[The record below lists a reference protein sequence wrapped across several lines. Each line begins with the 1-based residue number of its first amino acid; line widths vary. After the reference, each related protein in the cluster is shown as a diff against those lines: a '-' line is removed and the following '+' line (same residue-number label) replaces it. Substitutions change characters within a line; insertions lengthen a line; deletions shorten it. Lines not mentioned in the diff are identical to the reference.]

1 MLSTQAFEVPAAQIA
16 AASKGKAK
24 RAAVAGA
31 ETPVVQESARN
42 AYEAGLIEPV
52 LIGNEASIQKTAK
65 EIAWDIS
72 GFEIINTAT
81 EKDTSTKAVELAH
94 NGLVEILMKGG
105 VHTDALMRAVVD
117 KENGLRTDQRMS
129 HIFQMTFP
137 GTDRA
142 LYVSDAA
149 LNVAPNVAQR
159 MDITRNAVS
168 AMHNFGVA
176 EPKVAVLSALEI
188 PSPAVPSSMEAA
200 EIAELA
206 MSGGVED
213 AIVEGPL
220 SLDLAV
226 SPEAVKVKGLKSKV
240 AGHADLIVVPTI
252 ETGNTL
258 FKTLVYFRSATAAGL
273 VLGAKVPIVLTSRA
287 DPPEARLT
295 SCALAMML

>member
-16 AASKGKAK
+16 EASKGKPK
-24 RAAVAGA
+24 RTAVAGA
-31 ETPVVQESARN
+31 ETPVVQQSVRN
-42 AYEAGLIEPV
+42 AQEAGLIDPV
-52 LIGNEASIQKTAK
+52 LVGDEAAIRSMAK
-65 EIAWDIS
+65 QIDWDIS
-72 GFEIINTAT
+72 SVEIINTDS
-81 EKDTSTKAVELAH
+81 ERDTSIKAVELAH
-94 NGLVEILMKGG
+94 NGDVEILMKGG

-117 KENGLRTDQRMS
+117 KEHGLRTDQRMS

-137 GTDRA
+137 GTERA
-142 LYVSDAA
+142 LYVTDAA

-159 MDITRNAVS
+159 IDITRNAVV
-168 AMHNFGVA
+168 AMIKFGIST
-176 EPKVAVLSALEI
+176 PKVAVLSALEI
-188 PSPAVPSSMEAA
+188 ASPAVPSSMEAA

-206 MSGGVED
+206 MSGSVEN

-226 SPEAVKVKGLKSKV
+226 SPEAVKVKGLKSNV
-240 AGHADLIVVPTI
+240 AGQADLIVVPNI

-258 FKTLVYFRSATAAGL
+258 FKTLVYFRSATAGGL

>member
-1 MLSTQAFEVPAAQIA
+1 MLSTEAFEVPAAQIA
-16 AASKGKAK
+16 AASTGKAK

-31 ETPVVQESARN
+31 ETTVVQESARN
-42 AYEAGLIEPV
+42 AHEAGLIEPV
-52 LIGNEASIQKTAK
+52 LIGNETSIQKTAK

-94 NGLVEILMKGG
+94 NDLVEILMKGG

-142 LYVSDAA
+142 LYVTDAA

-168 AMHNFGVA
+168 AMHKFGVA

-188 PSPAVPSSMEAA
+188 ASPAVPSSMEAA

-206 MSGGVED
+206 MSGGVEN

-226 SPEAVKVKGLKSKV
+226 SPDAVKVKGLKSKV

>member
-1 MLSTQAFEVPAAQIA
+1 MLSTQAFEAPAAQIA
-16 AASKGKAK
+16 DASKGKAK
-24 RAAVAGA
+24 RTAVAGA
-31 ETPVVQESARN
+31 ETSVVQESVRN
-42 AYEAGLIEPV
+42 AHEAGFIEPV
-52 LIGNEASIQKTAK
+52 LVGDEARIRNTAK

-72 GFEIINTAT
+72 GFEIINTDS
-81 EKDTSTKAVELAH
+81 EKDTSTKAVDLAH
-94 NGLVEILMKGG
+94 NDIVEILMKGS

-142 LYVSDAA
+142 LYVTDAA

-168 AMHNFGVA
+168 AMNKFGVA
-176 EPKVAVLSALEI
+176 TPKVAILSALEI
-188 PSPAVPSSMEAA
+188 ASPAVPSSMEAA

-206 MSGGVED
+206 MSGGVEN

-287 DPPEARLT
+287 DPPEMEFHIPL
-295 SCALAMML
+295 

>member
-16 AASKGKAK
+16 EASKGKPK
-24 RAAVAGA
+24 RTAVAGA
-31 ETPVVQESARN
+31 ETPVVQQSVRN
-42 AYEAGLIEPV
+42 AQEAGLIDPV
-52 LIGNEASIQKTAK
+52 LVGDEAAIRSMAK
-65 EIAWDIS
+65 QIDWDIS
-72 GFEIINTAT
+72 SVEIINTDS
-81 EKDTSTKAVELAH
+81 ERDTSTKAVELAH
-94 NGLVEILMKGG
+94 NGDVEILMKGG

-117 KENGLRTDQRMS
+117 KEHGLRTDQRMS

-137 GTDRA
+137 GTERA
-142 LYVSDAA
+142 LYVTDAA

-159 MDITRNAVS
+159 IDITRNAVV
-168 AMHNFGVA
+168 AMIKFGIST
-176 EPKVAVLSALEI
+176 PKVAVLSALEI
-188 PSPAVPSSMEAA
+188 ASPAVPSSMEAA

-206 MSGGVED
+206 MSGSVEN

-226 SPEAVKVKGLKSKV
+226 SPEAVKVKGLKSNV
-240 AGHADLIVVPTI
+240 AGQADLIVVPNI

>member
-16 AASKGKAK
+16 EASKGKPK
-24 RAAVAGA
+24 RTAVAGA
-31 ETPVVQESARN
+31 ETPVVQQSVRN
-42 AYEAGLIEPV
+42 AQEAGLIDPV
-52 LIGNEASIQKTAK
+52 LVGDEAAIRSMAK
-65 EIAWDIS
+65 KIDWDIS
-72 GFEIINTAT
+72 SVEIINTDS
-81 EKDTSTKAVELAH
+81 ERDTSTKAVELAH
-94 NGLVEILMKGG
+94 NGDVEILMKGG

-117 KENGLRTDQRMS
+117 KEHGLRTDQRMS

-137 GTDRA
+137 GTEQA
-142 LYVSDAA
+142 LYVTDAA

-159 MDITRNAVS
+159 IDITRNAVI
-168 AMHNFGVA
+168 AMIKFGIST
-176 EPKVAVLSALEI
+176 PKVAVLSALEI
-188 PSPAVPSSMEAA
+188 ASPAVPSSMEAA

-206 MSGGVED
+206 MSGSIEN

-226 SPEAVKVKGLKSKV
+226 SPEAVKVKGLKSNV
-240 AGHADLIVVPTI
+240 AGQADLIVVPNI

>member
-1 MLSTQAFEVPAAQIA
+1 MLSTQAFEVPAAQIVKA
-16 AASKGKAK
+16 GKGKAK

-31 ETPVVQESARN
+31 DTPVVQHSARS
-42 AYEAGLIEPV
+42 AHDAGLIEPV
-52 LIGNEASIQKTAK
+52 LIGDAAAIRSTAT
-65 EIAWDIS
+65 EIDWDIS
-72 GFEIINTAT
+72 TFEIVKTDSENG
-81 EKDTSTKAVELAH
+81 TSAKAVELAH
-94 NGLVEILMKGG
+94 NGDVEILMKGS

-117 KENGLRTDQRMS
+117 KEKGLRTDQRMS

-137 GTDRA
+137 GTEQV
-142 LYVSDAA
+142 LYVTDAA
-149 LNVAPNVAQR
+149 LNVAPNIAQR
-159 MDITRNAVS
+159 MDITRNAVA
-168 AMHNFGVA
+168 AMAKFGISK
-176 EPKVAVLSALEI
+176 PKVAILSALEVA
-188 PSPAVPSSMEAA
+188 SPTVPSSMDAA

-206 MSGGVED
+206 MSGGVEN

-226 SPEAVKVKGLKSKV
+226 SPEAVKIKGLKSNV
-240 AGHADLIVVPTI
+240 AGQADLIVVPTI